1 MRFGGGGENS
11 AATFSVRSNRKPFMA
26 DTSNRSND
34 RDAARN
40 RAQKHF
46 AASEQRDVLV
56 KQLMESERAATDAK
70 TAKLRAL
77 RLAKEEA
84 DRVEA
89 ENAPKP
95 APKPKAPK
103 VRRIKAG

>member
-1 MRFGGGGENS
+1 MFER
-11 AATFSVRSNRKPFMA
+11 RPFVA
-26 DTSNRSND
+26 DNPTD

-56 KQLMESERAATDAK
+56 KQMIESERVAVQAK
-70 TAKLRAL
+70 TAKLKAL

-84 DRVEA
+84 DRLA
-89 ENAPKP
+89 APPASEKP
-95 APKPKAPK
+95 AKKPRAKKIRPIK
-103 VRRIKAG
+103 V

>member
-1 MRFGGGGENS
+1 
-11 AATFSVRSNRKPFMA
+11 MA
-26 DTSNRSND
+26 DNQTD
-34 RDAARN
+34 RDMARN

-56 KQLMESERAATDAK
+56 KQMIESERVATDAK

-84 DRVEA
+84 DRLA
-89 ENAPKP
+89 APPPSEKP
-95 APKPKAPK
+95 AKKTRAKKART
-103 VRRIKAG
+103 VKA

>member
-1 MRFGGGGENS
+1 MAEP
-11 AATFSVRSNRKPFMA
+11 SNP
-26 DTSNRSND
+26 TD

-46 AASEQRDVLV
+46 AASEQRDVAV
-56 KQLMESERAATDAK
+56 KQMIESERNATAAK

-84 DRVEA
+84 DRLSA
-89 ENAPKP
+89 PPAAPK
-95 APKPKAPK
+95 AKRAKKARVIK
-103 VRRIKAG
+103 VG